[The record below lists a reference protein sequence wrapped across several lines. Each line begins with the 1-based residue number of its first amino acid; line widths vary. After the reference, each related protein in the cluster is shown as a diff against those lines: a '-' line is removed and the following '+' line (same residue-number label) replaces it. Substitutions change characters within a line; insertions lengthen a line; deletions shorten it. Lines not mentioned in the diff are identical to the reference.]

1 VAVCAVVE
9 DLDSTVF
16 TGDELKGADDIEEA
30 VDGGRELL
38 VHGISRGQALPT
50 RGLNR
55 KNVTL
60 SRILVHRSK
69 GTA

>member
-16 TGDELKGADDIEEA
+16 TGDELKGADDIEGA

-38 VHGISRGQALPT
+38 VSGISRG
-50 RGLNR
+50 
-55 KNVTL
+55 
-60 SRILVHRSK
+60 
-69 GTA
+69 